1 MRKHRFYIT
10 KDSNRMNDGLR
21 DKIINI
27 QKKQKEKNDY
37 VVEEAEEEEDE
48 FFGLGGP
55 DVEETEDL
63 DRYEQDG
70 VLVEHNEETENLDDA
85 ALRAIEQDAESDRNM
100 VQRLL
105 KDITSGG
112 LRKRK
117 AALEEGFMFDDID
130 IYDDDDDLV
139 AVRRAAA
146 AKRRKMLQDN
156 GGALEALAQNPKTAA
171 FVRAARARRDEGAI
185 PLLDDSEGEE
195 EKSESEEKSLG
206 KSLNAYLIDEEDDGD
221 DDGEDEDVRV
231 DYDETK
237 KVLNTSEE
245 IEIKH
250 PVHNNEAKVAHKTNG
265 DTKRAIHLT
274 DDEDDDN
281 IPYTFA

>member
-1 MRKHRFYIT
+1 MYI
-10 KDSNRMNDGLR
+10 
-21 DKIINI
+21 
-27 QKKQKEKNDY
+27 
-37 VVEEAEEEEDE
+37 
-48 FFGLGGP
+48 
-55 DVEETEDL
+55 
-63 DRYEQDG
+63 
-70 VLVEHNEETENLDDA
+70 
-85 ALRAIEQDAESDRNM
+85 
-100 VQRLL
+100 
-105 KDITSGG
+105 
-112 LRKRK
+112 
-117 AALEEGFMFDDID
+117 
-130 IYDDDDDLV
+130 
-139 AVRRAAA
+139 
-146 AKRRKMLQDN
+146 
-156 GGALEALAQNPKTAA
+156 AQNPKTAA

-237 KVLNTSEE
+237 KGLNTSEE